1 MQIKKTM
8 QGKEIILYISGR
20 IDSTNVQEL
29 NEVCEQIEFDKIERL
44 VVDFSDVA
52 YISSVVLRS
61 LLVLRKKA
69 GEGKL
74 LVANVN
80 SMVEEIFSTTGFSQ
94 ILDYTSVEE
103 DTSWGNMSF
112 KAFLAYKQEHG
123 VK

>member
-29 NEVCEQIEFDKIERL
+29 NEVCDQIEFDKIERL

-61 LLVLRKKA
+61 LLVLR
-69 GEGKL
+69 
-74 LVANVN
+74 
-80 SMVEEIFSTTGFSQ
+80 
-94 ILDYTSVEE
+94 
-103 DTSWGNMSF
+103 
-112 KAFLAYKQEHG
+112 
-123 VK
+123 